1 MAKAITKAGERIE
14 KPVDVKLNVLP
25 IFGSLIHL
33 YAYEGPCR
41 FGGAE
46 ELTNEFDSNAPPPVS
61 RHSRRSSPL
70 FTGMTPM

>member
-46 ELTNEFDSNAPPPVS
+46 ELTNEFDLNAAAAGFQGIQGEA
-61 RHSRRSSPL
+61 RRSL
-70 FTGMTPM
+70 RG